1 MTPAVTRMST
11 RTTQCAAA
19 AMDWAPACLTARH
32 SSSFTSLPALSWWL
46 RRPEVEE
53 AGQWRAAA
61 TVEEEGDSGEEA
73 ERQWRRR
80 SSGGGGGGRGGEAAS
95 NGLLAA
101 EEEAE
106 WRRWRPSNSEGAPR
120 HGGYEGGGPHD
131 GEHRTGGRDEEQ
143 TRGGGIGEKGRE
155 DREEVEKEEND
166 GAALLACHKVA
177 KKIRSCLSPII
188 KN

>member
-1 MTPAVTRMST
+1 
-11 RTTQCAAA
+11 
-19 AMDWAPACLTARH
+19 MDWAPACLTASH

-53 AGQWRAAA
+53 AGQWRVAV

-80 SSGGGGGGRGGEAAS
+80 SSGGGGRGGEAAS

-101 EEEAE
+101 AEEAK

-131 GEHRTGGRDEEQ
+131 GERRTGGRDEEQ
-143 TRGGGIGEKGRE
+143 TRGGGLGRRGEKIER
-155 DREEVEKEEND
+155 RWRR
-166 GAALLACHKVA
+166 
-177 KKIRSCLSPII
+177 KKMTGQPCWRAIKWQKNKKLSISNGKKLNTI
-188 KN
+188 LRGVFG

>member
-19 AMDWAPACLTARH
+19 AMDWAPACLTASH

-80 SSGGGGGGRGGEAAS
+80 SSGGGGGRGGEAAS

-131 GEHRTGGRDEEQ
+131 GERRTGGRDEEQ

-166 GAALLACHKVA
+166 RAALLACHKVE
-177 KKIRSCLSPII
+177 KKRSCLSPMI

>member
-1 MTPAVTRMST
+1 
-11 RTTQCAAA
+11 
-19 AMDWAPACLTARH
+19 MDWAPACLTASH

-80 SSGGGGGGRGGEAAS
+80 SSGGGGGRGGEAAS
-95 NGLLAA
+95 NGFLAA
-101 EEEAE
+101 AEEAE

-131 GEHRTGGRDEEQ
+131 GERRTGGRDEEQ
-143 TRGGGIGEKGRE
+143 TRGGGLGRRGEKIER
-155 DREEVEKEEND
+155 RWRR
-166 GAALLACHKVA
+166 
-177 KKIRSCLSPII
+177 KKMTGQPCWRAIKWQKNKKLSISNGKKLNTI
-188 KN
+188 LRGVFG